1 MVSQFGLLL
10 RRLRQDAK
18 LTLEELSAASG
29 VSARAISDMERGR
42 SRGPQRRT
50 VDALADALKLD
61 DDRRTALTDA
71 AQAGR
76 PRPTGPAPGSCEL
89 PRGVGDFTGR
99 AAELSLLRRLA
110 EQAGAPAANV
120 ATVSGTGGL
129 GKTALAVHAAE
140 HLADLFPDGR
150 YYLDLR
156 GMDAT
161 PLHPMVA
168 LSRLLKALGVP
179 ENRIPGDE
187 EERAGH
193 YRALL
198 RRRRC
203 LIVLDNVA
211 HESQARPLLPP
222 EGAGMAIVT
231 SRRTLAGL
239 EGVRQI
245 PLAPLS
251 GEETVGLLRTIVGEE
266 RSGSDAAGL
275 TRLAE
280 LSGYLPLA
288 VRIVGNRLQ
297 SRPGW
302 TPSQLAGRL
311 DDEERRLEALAVGD
325 LAVAAAFALSYEQ
338 LSGRARLVFRRLAL
352 AAAPDFGVALTAI
365 LSETEP
371 DEADDALEE
380 LVELG
385 LLQSPYVARYRF
397 HDLVRLFARAQLAKE
412 ESIEAQHAAR
422 RRMESW
428 LLEVAVLAGR
438 WFEPGY
444 GEPPPGWRS
453 LVTLD
458 SREEASDWLQT
469 EGTAWLEAL
478 RSAARQGE
486 HATVVEVAESMHWFS
501 DQWMYWG
508 HWREIFELSSG
519 AARAMGDQLQESI
532 HLGYLSWA
540 LVYCEGRVAE
550 GEAAALRAVDLAQ
563 AAGDVRHQGW
573 ALLYAAWAIQDDR
586 ARQESALDHLRRS
599 AELLRL
605 AGDLE
610 GYPQAMTTIMVA
622 LGRLGRLEE
631 MVEHSL
637 AYLAVLR
644 DPAYGG
650 DPAITSYSIGVTLH
664 NLGAAYLKLE
674 RWDEAIDVIHEA
686 LPELSAHPIALV
698 LGHAHHNLGVALT
711 KTSRVEE
718 ARETLEEARR
728 ILEAAGETEVVA
740 QVIQELADLPERVGR
755 LPGSC

>member
-1 MVSQFGLLL
+1 MVSEFGLLL
-10 RRLRQDAK
+10 RRLRQEAE
-18 LTLEELSAASG
+18 LTLEELSAVSG
-29 VSARAISDMERGR
+29 VSARAISDMERGH

-61 DDRRTALTDA
+61 GERRTALTDA
-71 AQAGR
+71 AKAGR

-99 AAELSLLRRLA
+99 AAELLQLRRLA
-110 EQAGAPAANV
+110 EQAGAPAASI
-120 ATVSGTGGL
+120 ATVSGTGGI
-129 GKTALAVHAAE
+129 GKTALAVHAAGQ
-140 HLADLFPDGR
+140 LAGLFPDGR

-161 PLHPMVA
+161 PLPPAVA

-179 ENRIPGDE
+179 ENAIPGEE

-193 YRALL
+193 YRVLL
-198 RRRRC
+198 RERSC

-211 HESQARPLLPP
+211 HESQVRPLLPP
-222 EGAGMAIVT
+222 DGAAMAIVT

-251 GEETVGLLRTIVGEE
+251 GEETVGLLRAIVGEE
-266 RSGSDAAGL
+266 RSGSDATGL
-275 TRLAE
+275 ARLAE
-280 LSGYLPLA
+280 LSGRLPLA

-311 DDEERRLEALAVGD
+311 DDEERRLESLAAGD

-338 LSGRARLVFRRLAL
+338 LSGTARLVFRRLAL

-371 DEADDALEE
+371 EEAEDALEE

-397 HDLVRLFARAQLAKE
+397 HDLVRLYARAQLAKE
-412 ESIEAQHAAR
+412 ESIEAQHGAR

-428 LLEVAVLAGR
+428 LLDMAVVAGR

-444 GEPPPGWRS
+444 GAPPPGWRS
-453 LVTLD
+453 LIELG
-458 SREEASDWLQT
+458 SREEAGNWLRE

-478 RSAARQGE
+478 RSAAHQGE

-501 DQWMYWG
+501 DQWMSWG
-508 HWREIFELSSG
+508 HWREIFELSSD
-519 AARAMGDQLQESI
+519 AARAMGDQLQESV

-540 LVYCEGRVAE
+540 LIFCEAREAEGRT
-550 GEAAALRAVDLAQ
+550 AALRAVELAR
-563 AAGDVRHQGW
+563 AAGDERQQGW
-573 ALLYAAWAIQDDR
+573 ALLYAAWAEQLEPT
-586 ARQESALDHLRRS
+586 RQESALEYARQSADLLRR
-599 AELLRL
+599 
-605 AGDLE
+605 AGDPE
-610 GYPQAMTTIMVA
+610 GYPQAATTVMVS
-622 LGRLGRLEE
+622 LGRLGRMEEVLEQGRAC
-631 MVEHSL
+631 L
-637 AYLAVLR
+637 ATLR
-644 DPAYGG
+644 EPGYGG
-650 DPAITSYSIGVTLH
+650 DPSIVAYSIGVTLH
-664 NLGAAYLKLE
+664 DMGRAYAETE
-674 RWDEAIDVIHEA
+674 RWDEAIDAFQQA
-686 LPELSAHPIALV
+686 LPELSAHPIAVV
-698 LGHAHHNLGVALT
+698 LGRAHRNLGVALT
-711 KTSRVEE
+711 KTGRFEE
-718 ARETLEEARR
+718 ARQALEEARR
-728 ILEAAGETEVVA
+728 ILETTSETATVA
-740 QVIQELADLPERVGR
+740 EVIQELADLPER
-755 LPGSC
+755 